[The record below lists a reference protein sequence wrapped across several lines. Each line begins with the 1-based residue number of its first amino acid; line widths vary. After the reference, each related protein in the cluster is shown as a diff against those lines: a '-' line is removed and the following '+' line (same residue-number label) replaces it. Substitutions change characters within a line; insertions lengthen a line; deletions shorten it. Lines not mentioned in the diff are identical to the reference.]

1 MAVLCSAGVPW
12 LAKIV
17 GFMPTAVA
25 RAAVACAI
33 SVQAASALTPGM
45 IMIFF
50 PARPVVGTLP
60 PYCDAYVLKLGRA
73 AAVFTSPAS
82 AEMLTFDEFPE
93 FEEELLPPDEQ
104 PAARTSPATATTGIT
119 LL

>member
-1 MAVLCSAGVPW
+1 M
-12 LAKIV
+12 V
-17 GFMPTAVA
+17 GFMPRSVA
-25 RAAVACAI
+25 IAAVACAI

-60 PYCDAYVLKLGRA
+60 PYWAAYVLKLGSA
-73 AAVFTSPAS
+73 AAVFTLEVNAARS
-82 AEMLTFDEFPE
+82 TFEALPV
-93 FEEELLPPDEQ
+93 FEDVLVLPDEQ

-119 LL
+119 